1 MIIGVDTG
9 YGFTKFATAGGRRG
23 SFPSAVAPAPRGN
36 GDLAKSMGTKALKH
50 RLSVQMDGAQ
60 KPGEYLVGQ
69 SALSIGASRTWD
81 ASGASRADYALLV
94 LTALALANADDDVT
108 LGLGLPLAVYL
119 DRDERKALRN
129 RITGMKAHVKVD
141 AKETRDV
148 VVNSVRVFP
157 QAIGAFFDAISS
169 PGGERLVGQAVA
181 VLDVGYKTSDYL
193 LLTPTPEG
201 ISVPDESRSGSVG
214 VGKSNAIDAVRA
226 YVAQESGMTS
236 LPPESLVETAL
247 ANGGMIT
254 VRGKQFDIR
263 PPYQAAL
270 QSTASKIESELR
282 RVLGDA
288 VDYLATVLVAGGGG
302 QAIKPYLHL
311 PSVQIAGDPIYANA
325 KGFTAMLVQHAS
337 QSAKPLT

>member
-23 SFPSAVAPAPRGN
+23 SLPSVVAPAPRGN

-50 RLSVQMDGAQ
+50 RISVQTDGAD
-60 KPGEYLVGQ
+60 KTEEYLVGQ
-69 SALSIGASRTWD
+69 AALTIGASRTWD
-81 ASGASRADYALLV
+81 VSGASRADYTLLV
-94 LTALALANADDDVT
+94 LTALALAQADDDVT

-129 RITGMKAHVKVD
+129 RVKGLKARVKVD
-141 AKETRDV
+141 NKEARDV
-148 VVNSVRVFP
+148 AVTSVRVFP
-157 QAIGAFFDAISS
+157 QAIGAYFDVISS
-169 PGGERLVGQAVA
+169 AEGSRLVGQAAV

-214 VGKSNAIDAVRA
+214 VGMGNAIDAVRA
-226 YVAQESGMTS
+226 IVAQQTGMATPPSESRI
-236 LPPESLVETAL
+236 EIAL
-247 ANGGMIT
+247 ANGGSIEVHGKKVD
-254 VRGKQFDIR
+254 VRQ
-263 PPYQAAL
+263 PYETAL

-288 VDYLATVLVAGGGG
+288 IDYLATVLVAGGGG

-311 PSVQIAGDPIYANA
+311 PSVQLADDPIYANA
-325 KGFTAMLVQHAS
+325 KGFAEMLVQ
-337 QSAKPLT
+337 QTIKTAKPL